1 MIYSLE
7 WVHENVLDKSVK
19 KVEVDGY
26 RINVTSVR
34 LKTFATKG
42 TECIC
47 CGVKGTH
54 YKIDGGPSQAHFN
67 LYTDTGV
74 LLTKDHE
81 ICKSHGGK
89 DTLDNMNPMCYPC
102 NNLRGNR
109 ADLGGFIADYR
120 KHGPAGYRLK
130 DEMVVKWPE
139 IEDLIADHVA
149 QYGIDSHLKKIYV
162 HSITKKHKRDALL
175 EYCKDIGDHVGERIL
190 GLLRDFS
197 PAQRKKVRS
206 IARSIP
212 EVHAHWE
219 ADRRSALGGRKA
231 CEMHYKGG

>member
-26 RINVTSVR
+26 SINVTSVR

-42 TECIC
+42 TACIC
-47 CGVKGTH
+47 CGVEGTH

-81 ICKSHGGK
+81 VCKSHGGK

-109 ADLGGFIADYR
+109 ADLSEFLADYR
-120 KHGPAGYRLK
+120 KYGRDGYRRR
-130 DEMVVKWPE
+130 DEIVPKWPGVRE
-139 IEDLIADHVA
+139 LIADHIA
-149 QYGIDSHLKKIYV
+149 QYGIRSHLYKLYTSSV
-162 HSITKKHKRDALL
+162 SKKHKREKLL
-175 EYCKDIGDHVGERIL
+175 DYCQSIGDSTGVKIMEIL
-190 GLLRDFS
+190 HKASSR
-197 PAQRKKVRS
+197 QRRKVRGVVS
-206 IARSIP
+206 ELFP
-212 EVHAHWE
+212 EVRTYWE
-219 ADRRSALGGRKA
+219 ADRRSATGRP
-231 CEMHYKGG
+231 EGL